1 MVPQGPLAELLLKG
15 LLAPGETLSFPQ
27 RRAGREAVAT
37 APPTVG

>member
-15 LLAPGETLSFPQ
+15 LLAPGETLSFQQ

-37 APPTVG
+37 ALPTVG

>member
-15 LLAPGETLSFPQ
+15 MVAPGETLSFQQ
-27 RRAGREAVAT
+27 RRAGREAVPT